1 MTPPNQREDRRK
13 KLTELSNRIN
23 TFLRKGDIELA
34 LRELAHGKEMD
45 PSSNLIRA
53 LEKQVENYIAQHG
66 RHNKDATPSK
76 ELHGYSQDSRL
87 QFEGEARIVENIR
100 QMPPGES
107 PRAELSSSSR
117 REIEDARKINQDRER
132 IERERMRFQ
141 EEVRKLEHQRNR
153 IEEERMKFEDGMK
166 TLAEQRRQV
175 EEELKRFEEEA
186 NKLKEA
192 RARHEAETPRVQ
204 EGLQPPPP
212 APERPPEAKQ
222 EAPQGKEDEH
232 YLSWQDW
239 AGQDSRNRIEEEV
252 RKRIEQQREMDG
264 RRIRMEHEA
273 KKLKDKERRLDEEW
287 HRKEARLHELEE
299 QSRLAAPAQSPKE
312 KVPPPK
318 VERAEK
324 IERPEQPTPAPVK
337 EKPAPLIR
345 PEPAKRS
352 SRRMAL
358 YGLTVLAAAAV
369 LAYVFLVPS
378 AQQPAPVQPVTQ
390 NVAAGSPAA
399 GIIGSAPKTPDNT
412 PQDLAKVSGQP
423 AQRPEQ
429 TTARAAAMNGQP
441 TVPAPA
447 PPPAEK
453 KAELPFTRDDVPKD
467 VPPAK
472 QNEAKID
479 MGVPVGN
486 VPSTLNNVTPPKPPA
501 KKKAAKE
508 PPPKTEAAPPP
519 KAEPK
524 ADAQPK
530 QAAAQQSG
538 GGATDEGD
546 LTVHTV
552 KRGETLASIARKY
565 STTVENIKRWNS
577 LTAESL
583 TPGQEL
589 YVFVKNK

>member
-1 MTPPNQREDRRK
+1 MTPPNQREDRRRR
-13 KLTELSNRIN
+13 LTELSNRIN
-23 TFLRKGDIELA
+23 TFLRKGDVEQA

-66 RHNKDATPSK
+66 RHNKDTVSSK
-76 ELHGYSQDSRL
+76 ALHGYSQDSRL

-100 QMPPGES
+100 QIPPGES
-107 PRAELSSSSR
+107 PRAELSSSTR

-153 IEEERMKFEDGMK
+153 IEEERLKFEDGMK

-192 RARHEAETPRVQ
+192 RARHEAESGSVQ
-204 EGLQPPPP
+204 EGPQSPPP
-212 APERPPEAKQ
+212 AAERPPEAKQ
-222 EAPQGKEDEH
+222 GVPQGEGDEH

-239 AGQDSRNRIEEEV
+239 AGQDSRNRIEEEL

-273 KKLKDKERRLDEEW
+273 KKLKDRERRLDEEW

-299 QSRLAAPAQSPKE
+299 QSRLAAPAQPPKE
-312 KVPPPK
+312 KAPPPK
-318 VERAEK
+318 IERAEK
-324 IERPEQPTPAPVK
+324 TEKPAPAPVK
-337 EKPAPLIR
+337 EKPAPVIR
-345 PEPAKRS
+345 REPAKRS
-352 SRRMAL
+352 SGRMAL
-358 YGLTVLAAAAV
+358 YGLMVLAAAAV

-390 NVAAGSPAA
+390 NVAAG
-399 GIIGSAPKTPDNT
+399 GSGLKTPENT

-429 TTARAAAMNGQP
+429 TTPRGAAMNGQP

-453 KAELPFTRDDVPKD
+453 KAELPVTRDDVPKD

-479 MGVPVGN
+479 MGVPVSN
-486 VPSTLNNVTPPKPPA
+486 VPSTLGNVTPPKPTA
-501 KKKAAKE
+501 KKKTAKE

-519 KAEPK
+519 KVEPK

-530 QAAAQQSG
+530 QSAAQQSG

-552 KRGETLASIARKY
+552 KKGETLASIARKY
-565 STTVENIKRWNS
+565 STTIESIKRWNS
-577 LTAESL
+577 LTAEAL